1 MEEYQQMD
9 RFGTENDYEGGQWID
24 GEFYY
29 RNRKEKK
36 KRLQT
41 KDDVLYGVFAESDSD
56 ADDDSSKKRRRGDL
70 SSKKAD
76 FSKPVNFVSTGTF
89 MPNPEKSE
97 KSDFDA
103 ENSNENDQFNDPVEG
118 NSGLGLG
125 FKSGLGLGF
134 REGSPKG
141 DVKTAELDGED
152 GGFDDFLPTEFGREI
167 KERALR
173 REKARRE
180 SMLVKKS
187 GQKSRKREVDA
198 GDVGEFEKHTKG
210 IGLKLLEKMG
220 YKGGGLGKNEQGIVA
235 PIEARLR
242 PKNMGMG
249 YNDYKESKSAAPG
262 TEDRNA
268 SAVANANALQG
279 VADAS
284 VGRPK
289 EKLWSKRN
297 RGKKNDYVTAE
308 QLLAMKQEQEVEVV
322 QKVVDMRGPQ
332 VRILTNLDN
341 LNAEEK
347 AKENDIP
354 MPELQHNV
362 RLILDLAEHDIQ
374 KLDRDL
380 RNEREAVASLLEEKE
395 RFQKEAMRQKK
406 QLESMEYIA
415 GVLEK
420 INQENSAGT
429 LTVESLAE
437 AFTNLQVKYR
447 DDYKLCNLSTIACS
461 LVLPLLIRVFQ
472 GWDPLKN
479 PSHGLGIMSL
489 WKRLLL
495 GDDPVDFS
503 EAASPYTQLVM
514 EVVFPAVRI
523 SGTNTWNPRD
533 PEPMLRFLESWE
545 VLLPSS
551 TLQTILDGIVMPKLS
566 YAVESWEPVR
576 ETISIHV
583 WVHPWLPMLGPKL
596 ESIYQTI
603 QSKLGNALRDWHPS
617 DASAYTILSP
627 WRTVFGPASWEQLIV
642 RYIVPKLRNVLQEF
656 EVYPGNQQQLDSFHW
671 VMAWA
676 SAVPSYHMVH
686 LLEAWFFP
694 KWHQALYHWVCS
706 KPDFKQVL
714 VWYERWKELMKELLG
729 EEGIK
734 KQFDAGLDM
743 FTKVLADVEV
753 DEPGFKEQIAYFRIT
768 EQRKL
773 EAQQRAAAAA
783 QQQQQQQVLG
793 SLGRAGNVDE
803 TVVPSIKEIIEK
815 HAQLYQLSFKPKP
828 ARMHDGHQV
837 YGFGSVSIC
846 IDSLKEKVYAQ
857 SESGWL
863 PVSLEQLLE
872 MQRASGSRRR

>member
-29 RNRKEKK
+29 RNQKEKK

-141 DVKTAELDGED
+141 DVKMAELDGED

-187 GQKSRKREVDA
+187 GQKSRKRKSMRA
-198 GDVGEFEKHTKG
+198 
-210 IGLKLLEKMG
+210 I
-220 YKGGGLGKNEQGIVA
+220 
-235 PIEARLR
+235 
-242 PKNMGMG
+242 
-249 YNDYKESKSAAPG
+249 KSAAPG

-380 RNEREAVASLLEEKE
+380 RNEREAVASLLGEKE

-495 GDDPVDFS
+495 GNDPVDFS

-676 SAVPSYHMVH
+676 TAVPSYHMVH

-729 EEGIK
+729 EEGIR

-773 EAQQRAAAAA
+773 EAQQRAAAA
-783 QQQQQQQVLG
+783 QQQQQLQQGLG

>member
-36 KRLQT
+36 RLQS

-56 ADDDSSKKRRRGDL
+56 ADEDSSKKRRRGDVL
-70 SSKKAD
+70 SKRAD

-89 MPNPEKSE
+89 MPNPEKP
-97 KSDFDA
+97 DFHA
-103 ENSNENDQFNDPVEG
+103 ENSNENDQFNDPIEG

-141 DVKTAELDGED
+141 DVKMAELDGED
-152 GGFDDFLPTEFGREI
+152 GGIDDFLPTEFGREI

-187 GQKSRKREVDA
+187 GQRSGKREVDA

-220 YKGGGLGKNEQGIVA
+220 YKGGGLGKNKQGIVA

-249 YNDYKESKSAAPG
+249 YNDYKESKSVPG
-262 TEDRNA
+262 SEDRNVNV
-268 SAVANANALQG
+268 VANVNALPG
-279 VADAS
+279 LTEPS
-284 VGRPK
+284 VGRPR

-297 RGKKNDYVTAE
+297 RGKKDYVTAE
-308 QLLAMKQEQEVEVV
+308 QLLALKQEQEIEVV

-332 VRILTNLDN
+332 VRILTNLEN

-347 AKENDIP
+347 AKENDMP

-395 RFQKEAMRQKK
+395 RLQKEAMRQKK
-406 QLESMEYIA
+406 QLDSMEYIA
-415 GVLEK
+415 GVLER

-437 AFTNLQVKYR
+437 AFSDLQFKYQ

-472 GWDPLKN
+472 GWDPLQN

-489 WKRLLL
+489 WKRLLQ
-495 GDDPVDFS
+495 GDDPVDYS

-514 EVVFPAVRI
+514 EVIFPAVRI
-523 SGTNTWNPRD
+523 SGTNTWNPRE

-551 TLQTILDGIVMPKLS
+551 TLQAILDSVVMPKLS

-576 ETISIHV
+576 ETVSIHV

-596 ESIYQTI
+596 ESIFQTI
-603 QSKLGNALRDWHPS
+603 QYKLGNALRDWHPS

-627 WRTVFGPASWEQLIV
+627 WRTVFGAANWEQLIV
-642 RYIVPKLRNVLQEF
+642 RYILPKLQNVLQEF
-656 EVYPGNQQQLDSFHW
+656 EVYPGNQQQLDSFNW
-671 VMAWA
+671 VTAWA
-676 SAVPSYHMVH
+676 SAVPSHHMVH
-686 LLEAWFFP
+686 LFEAWFFP

-714 VWYERWKELMKELLG
+714 VWYERWKELMKELIG
-729 EEGIK
+729 EDGIK
-734 KQFDAGLDM
+734 NQFDAGLNM
-743 FTKVLADVEV
+743 FTKVLADVKV
-753 DEPGFKEQIAYFRIT
+753 DEPGFKEQIAYIRIT

-773 EAQQRAAAAA
+773 EAQQKAAASA
-783 QQQQQQQVLG
+783 QQQGSG
-793 SLGRAGNVDE
+793 SLGRAGIVDE
-803 TVVPSIKEIIEK
+803 TVVTSIKEIIEK
-815 HAQLYQLSFKPKP
+815 HAQQYQLLFKPKP
-828 ARMHDGHQV
+828 ARMHNGHQV

-846 IDSLKEKVYAQ
+846 IDSLKEKIYAQ
-857 SESGWL
+857 SENGWM

-872 MQRASGSRRR
+872 MQSAAGLRRR